1 MYIENKQTTKDIHHW
16 SNIMKVTSFKQMKE
30 IDRIAIEK
38 YGIEGLS
45 LMENAG
51 RAVGKNAEEMLS
63 EIERK
68 SRNVLVVCGKG
79 NNGGDGFVAARHLL
93 NSKHCKKASVKVVVL
108 GSIKDM
114 KGNAKTNFNILKKT
128 NVDIFE
134 ISELKQLQ
142 KAKHVFQHADLTI
155 DAIFGIG
162 LKGAVRGVA
171 LEVIKLV
178 NMQEANKVLSVDL
191 PSGLYEGFD
200 EKRDVCIQADR
211 TITFGLPKKEL
222 LIYPGIKFAGKLAVQ
237 DIGLPIEL
245 LTDSKLKL
253 NLMTNNELS
262 SLVPNRP
269 INSHKGTFG
278 HVFVIAGSRGLTGA
292 AALTSLGAIYS
303 GAGLVTLGIPES
315 LNSIMEMKLTEVMTK
330 PLVETTDGSLS
341 KKARK
346 EILDFSSKVDVVA
359 IGPGLSTNA
368 ETSSLIRELIESLEK
383 PVVIDADGINA
394 LAGHVSIL
402 KKRRYPTII
411 TPHPGEMAR
420 LIDKNVSQISS
431 DRIGT
436 AKKFAVTYKTITL
449 LKGARTIIADEKG
462 NVYINPT
469 GNPALAIGGM
479 GDALTGLISG
489 LIAQGISGIDAAKL
503 GAYLHG
509 LAADIWKDENKLDRC
524 LTATEL
530 INYIPKAFV
539 KFPKFRNLSGSL
551 GVAPACEQ
559 TKQATRLAYSLM
571 RSRL

>member
-1 MYIENKQTTKDIHHW
+1 
-16 SNIMKVTSFKQMKE
+16 MKAVSFNQMKE

-38 YGIEGLS
+38 YGIKGLS

-51 RAVGKNAEEMLS
+51 CAVGKNAEEMLA
-63 EIERK
+63 EIEGK

-79 NNGGDGFVAARHLL
+79 NNGGDGFVAARYLL
-93 NSKHCKKASVKVVVL
+93 NSKRSKNTNIKVVVL
-108 GSIKDM
+108 GSTKDIKGD
-114 KGNAKTNFNILKKT
+114 AKTNFDIIKKT
-128 NVDIFE
+128 DADIFE
-134 ISELKQLQ
+134 ISELEQLQ
-142 KAKHVFQHADLTI
+142 KAKHVFQHAGLVI
-155 DAIFGIG
+155 DAIFGTG

-171 LEVIKLV
+171 LDVVKLI
-178 NMQEANKVLSVDL
+178 NEQKSNKVLSVDL
-191 PSGLYEGFD
+191 PSGLYEEFN
-200 EKRDVCIQADR
+200 EKRDICIQADR
-211 TITFGLPKKEL
+211 TISFGLPKKEL
-222 LIYPGIKFAGKLAVQ
+222 LIYPGIMFAGKLVIQ

-253 NLMTNNELS
+253 NLMTNSELAS
-262 SLVPNRP
+262 IVPERP

-292 AALTSLGAIYS
+292 AALTSLGALYS

-330 PLVETTDGSLS
+330 PLAETTDGSLS
-341 KKARK
+341 KKAKK

-394 LAGHVSIL
+394 LADHASIL

-420 LIDKNVSQISS
+420 LIDENVSQISS

-436 AKKFAVTYKTITL
+436 AEKAITYKTVTL
-449 LKGARTIIADEKG
+449 LKGAGTIIADANG

-469 GNPALAIGGM
+469 GNPALAVGGM
-479 GDALTGLISG
+479 GDVLTGLISG
-489 LIAQGISGIDAAKL
+489 LIAQGLHELDAAKL

-539 KFPKFRNLSGSL
+539 KLQKG
-551 GVAPACEQ
+551 E
-559 TKQATRLAYSLM
+559 KRL
-571 RSRL
+571 